1 MMRYARGAPLQQR
14 VKGALDGKRILV

>member
-14 VKGALDGKRILV
+14 VKGALDGERILV